1 MNNDN
6 NSTEDSYEKIAE
18 APTSKPYSLD
28 SLDNLDALSQYIKST
43 KGTREGRAIPP
54 LEKWHP
60 EDIADMDLIIKANG
74 EWWHEGGQMTRESL
88 VSLFAT
94 ILWKEENNGTTE
106 YFLKTPVQKI
116 RIQVEDA
123 PLLINDVGIV
133 HEDDMSWLEFT
144 TTTGDVV
151 RLDDE
156 HSIVLKAYNSNKS
169 DSNKSD
175 FSESDFSES
184 DFNNSDFSESD
195 QANQMSTADD
205 VADSQELASTEQV
218 RPYMMVRNGLTA
230 LIGRNTFYHLTE
242 IGALSE
248 ENGKTILTLQSGG
261 QSYSLSMPTD

>member
-175 FSESDFSES
+175 SNDSDFSER
-184 DFNNSDFSESD
+184 D
-195 QANQMSTADD
+195 QANQVSTADD

>member
-6 NSTEDSYEKIAE
+6 SSVEDSYKKLTE
-18 APTSKPYSLD
+18 APTSKSSSLD
-28 SLDNLDALSQYIKST
+28 NLDNLDALSQYIKST
-43 KGTREGRAIPP
+43 KGNREGRAIPP

-60 EDIADMDLIIKANG
+60 EDIANMDLTIKANG

-133 HEDDMSWLEFT
+133 HENNMSWLEFT

-156 HSIVLKAYNSNKS
+156 HPIVLKAYNPNKS
-169 DSNKSD
+169 DSND
-175 FSESDFSES
+175 SDFSES

-195 QANQMSTADD
+195 QANQVSTANE
-205 VADSQELASTEQV
+205 VADSQELASIEQV

-248 ENGKTILTLQSGG
+248 DNGKTILTLQSGD
-261 QSYSLSMPTD
+261 QSYLLSMPTD

>member
-6 NSTEDSYEKIAE
+6 NHADSSRENNVE
-18 APTSKPYSLD
+18 APVGKGSGLND
-28 SLDNLDALSQYIKST
+28 MDALSHYLKST
-43 KGTREGRAIPP
+43 AGTREGRAIPP

-94 ILWKEENNGTTE
+94 ILWKEENNGVIE

-133 HEDDMSWLEFT
+133 QEDDMSWLEFT

-151 RLDDE
+151 RLDNE
-156 HSIVLKAYNSNKS
+156 HPIILKAYNPQS
-169 DSNKSD
+169 DDTVN
-175 FSESDFSES
+175 E
-184 DFNNSDFSESD
+184 
-195 QANQMSTADD
+195 A
-205 VADSQELASTEQV
+205 VSTEHTLDTATEAQV
-218 RPYMMVRNGLTA
+218 RPYMLVRNGLMA

-242 IGALSE
+242 IGELTE
-248 ENGKTILTLQSGG
+248 HNGETILTLQSGG
-261 QSYSLSMPTD
+261 ESYSLSMPVN

>member
-60 EDIADMDLIIKANG
+60 EDIADMDLTIKANG

-133 HEDDMSWLEFT
+133 NEDDMSWLEFT

-169 DSNKSD
+169 DSND
-175 FSESDFSES
+175 S